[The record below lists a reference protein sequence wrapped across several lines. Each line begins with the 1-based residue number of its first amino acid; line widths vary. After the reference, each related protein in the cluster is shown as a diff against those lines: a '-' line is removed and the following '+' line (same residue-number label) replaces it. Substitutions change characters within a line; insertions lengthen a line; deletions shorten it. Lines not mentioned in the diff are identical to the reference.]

1 MCFPVLRS
9 LLTGHFLSEI
19 FPTTF
24 MRIATTHQHPLSPS
38 SLYFP
43 VAFISPDT
51 CFAYNLFII
60 YLLPRRTDYF
70 HSCSLVYLQSM
81 EECPTHYRPSNVSI
95 NALARGGISHI
106 HRISMSALLGHCM
119 TCEKWLFLFSF
130 TLATSGISE
139 LLLLDLLWSLR
150 INKASAR

>member
-1 MCFPVLRS
+1 MNPNWWSSGMHMRYTPVSGLLHLLHVPLWKECSRSSMCFPVLRS

-24 MRIATTHQHPLSPS
+24 MRIATTHQRPLSPS

-81 EECPTHYRPSNVSI
+81 EECLTHYRPSNVSMNI
-95 NALARGGISHI
+95 IKMPYLSFCY
-106 HRISMSALLGHCM
+106 STLLGLKA
-119 TCEKWLFLFSF
+119 TLFS
-130 TLATSGISE
+130 
-139 LLLLDLLWSLR
+139 
-150 INKASAR
+150 